1 MLGDVTDKNTAAGT
15 ADNPTQRES
24 LDAATDALVG
34 EWLTLPD
41 VAERFG
47 IQVTR
52 VRQLLRDNQLI
63 AARRGE
69 NNALH
74 IPAGFIVDDHTVKGL
89 TGTLTLL
96 KDAKFTDEEALR
108 WLFTPDESLPGTPVD
123 ALRENRGTEV
133 RRRAQAEL

>member
-1 MLGDVTDKNTAAGT
+1 MTDKNTAAGT
-15 ADNPTQRES
+15 ASIEAQRET
-24 LDAATDALVG
+24 LDPETDAMVG

-41 VAERFG
+41 IAERFG
-47 IQVTR
+47 VQVTR

-63 AARRGE
+63 AVRRGE
-69 NNALH
+69 NNVLSV
-74 IPAGFIVDDHTVKGL
+74 PAGFIDGDHTVKGL

-108 WLFTPDESLPGTPVD
+108 WLFTPDDSLPGTPVD